1 MEAHTHMKK
10 TIVVVLFLSLL
21 LSLPVSFTACGGGE
35 AEETAGA
42 ESISG
47 TSGLAVESETTYLDT
62 LGVRD
67 FGGASYVM
75 YVQDDTNIPILNMQ
89 SGEVTGE
96 ILNDTQYNRD
106 REIEDAYNVKIEYP
120 EWTGSEE
127 MAPTIRSAVQ
137 SGDAVCDVFIDSLR
151 DGSSGLGSIVQQ
163 GVLYNLLD
171 VPHLSLD
178 AEWWSPLMY
187 QNTQYNGKMFFTS
200 GDMAPF
206 SFIGPACVYMNQNL
220 AANYSVDEQAI
231 YELVYSGKWT
241 FDELY
246 SRYEGLDTDLNGDGK
261 MHCLDDFYGIVTE
274 YNNLTS
280 TLLLVANDVKLC
292 ETGDDGRLAIHLDD
306 ERTVAVIDKMA
317 KYFQKIENNNDNTL
331 LFDQTFK
338 YDRALFA
345 IHYVESTLRRFRD
358 MESDYVILPMPK
370 YDVEQESYVSY
381 INPWVKGF
389 ISIPLTQDDIDKTGF
404 ITEVMEYKS
413 VEMLR
418 PAIYDVTLKGK
429 ALRNEDSL
437 AMLDIV
443 FNTTYIDF
451 NGIYEFGGVLGAV
464 NGAIFYDKPYISAYE
479 KALPKAESKLD
490 DFMKAFD

>member
-1 MEAHTHMKK
+1 MKK
-10 TIVVVLFLSLL
+10 LLILFLLISMLA
-21 LSLPVSFTACGGGE
+21 SCGGGE
-35 AEETAGA
+35 TAETVGGETV
-42 ESISG
+42 G
-47 TSGLAVESETTYLDT
+47 TDAAALETVSETSYLDT
-62 LGVRD
+62 LGARD
-67 FGGASYVM
+67 FAGASYVM

-89 SGEVTGE
+89 CGELTGE

-106 REIEDAYNVKIEYP
+106 KEIEDAYNVKIEYP
-120 EWTGSEE
+120 EWSGSEE

-137 SGDAVCDVFIDSLR
+137 SGDAICDVFIDSLR
-151 DGSSGLGSIVQQ
+151 DGSTGLGAIVQQ

-178 AEWWSPLMY
+178 TEWWSPLMY
-187 QNTQYNGKMFFTS
+187 KNTQYNGKMFFTS

-206 SFIGPACVYMNQNL
+206 SFIGPACVYMNLNL
-220 AANYSVDEQAI
+220 AANYGVDEQTI
-231 YELVYSGKWT
+231 YDLVYDGKWT

-292 ETGDDGRLAIHLDD
+292 ETDSDGRLAIHLDD

-317 KYFQKIENNNDNTL
+317 KYFQKIENDNDNTL

-370 YDVEQESYVSY
+370 YDDAQESYVCY

-389 ISIPLTQDDIDKTGF
+389 VSIPLTQDDIDKTGF

-443 FNTTYIDF
+443 FDTTYIDF

-464 NGAIFYDKPYISAYE
+464 NGAIFYDKPYASAYE
-479 KALPKAESKLD
+479 KAIPKAEAKLEE
-490 DFMKAFD
+490 FMKAFE

>member
-1 MEAHTHMKK
+1 MKK
-10 TIVVVLFLSLL
+10 TITMLL
-21 LSLPVSFTACGGGE
+21 LAAMLCTIAACGKGEGGE
-35 AEETAGA
+35 KDDSAVTTAETTMET
-42 ESISG
+42 EP
-47 TSGLAVESETTYLDT
+47 ETTYIDT
-62 LGVRD
+62 LGARD
-67 FGGASYVM
+67 FDGASYIIYARYEAM
-75 YVQDDTNIPILNMQ
+75 IPTLNMQ
-89 SGEVTGE
+89 CGELTGE
-96 ILNDTQYNRD
+96 ILNDTQFNRD
-106 REIEDAYNVKIEYP
+106 REIEDAYNVTIEYP
-120 EWTGSEE
+120 EWASTDG

-137 SGDAVCDVFIDSLR
+137 AGDSICDVYVDALHF
-151 DGSSGLGSIVQQ
+151 GNSGLGTIVQQ
-163 GVLYNLLD
+163 GVLYNLLE
-171 VPHLSLD
+171 VPHLQLD
-178 AEWWSPLMY
+178 REWWSPLMY

-206 SFIGPACVYMNQNL
+206 SFIGPACVYMNQTL
-220 AANYSVDEQAI
+220 AENYGVDEQTI
-231 YELVYSGKWT
+231 YDLVYDGKWT

-246 SRYEGLDTDLNGDGK
+246 NRYNGLDTDLNGDGK

-280 TLLLVANDVKLC
+280 TLLLVANGVKLC
-292 ETGDDGRLAIHLDD
+292 ETDADGRLAFHLDD

-370 YDVEQESYVSY
+370 YDDAQDTYVSY
-381 INPWVKGF
+381 INPWVLGF
-389 ISIPLTQDDIDKTGF
+389 VSIPLTQDDIDKTGF
-404 ITEVMEYKS
+404 ITEVLEYKS

-443 FNTTYIDF
+443 FDTTYLDY

-464 NGAIFYDKPYISAYE
+464 NGAIFYDKPYASAYE
-479 KALPKAESKLD
+479 AALPKAEAQLEE
-490 DFMKAFD
+490 FMQAFS

>member
-1 MEAHTHMKK
+1 MKK
-10 TIVVVLFLSLL
+10 TIAILLFISLL
-21 LSLPVSFTACGGGE
+21 LSFASCGGGE
-35 AEETAGA
+35 SAD
-42 ESISG
+42 
-47 TSGLAVESETTYLDT
+47 TSGGGADTTSNTAPAETEPETTYLDT
-62 LGVRD
+62 LGARD
-67 FGGASYVM
+67 FAGASYVV

-89 SGEVTGE
+89 SGEITGE

-120 EWTGSEE
+120 DWANGEE
-127 MAPTIRSAVQ
+127 KAPTIRSAVQ
-137 SGDAVCDVFIDSLR
+137 SGDAICDVFIDSLR
-151 DGSSGLGSIVQQ
+151 DGSSGLGAIVQQ

-206 SFIGPACVYMNQNL
+206 SYIGPACIYMNLHL
-220 AANYSVDEQAI
+220 AANYGVEEQPI
-231 YELVYSGKWT
+231 YDLVYDGKWT

-246 SRYEGLDTDLNGDGK
+246 SRYNGLDTDLNGDGK

-292 ETGDDGRLAIHLDD
+292 ETGDDGRLAIRLDD

-317 KYFQKIENNNDNTL
+317 NIFQKIENNNDNTL

-345 IHYVESTLRRFRD
+345 LHYVESTLRRFRD

-370 YDVEQESYVSY
+370 YDVAQESYVSY
-381 INPWVKGF
+381 INPWVKAF
-389 ISIPLTQDDIDKTGF
+389 VSIPLTQDDIDKTGF

-443 FNTTYIDF
+443 FSTTYIDF

-464 NGAIFYDKPYISAYE
+464 NSAIFGKKPYISAYE
-479 KALPKAESKLD
+479 KALPKAVSKLD